1 VTIAVE
7 VENRSGFRV
16 DADAVRR
23 VVAGALARGGL
34 VAGDAGVVFV
44 DADEMAAL
52 NARHRA
58 RDEPTDV
65 LTFPVD
71 GRAQLPAGVPRQLGD
86 VVVCPAVAGRDGTPI
101 ATLLVHGVLHLVGY
115 DHEIDAGEMLARQ
128 DELAREAETV
138 DAEPS

>member
-1 VTIAVE
+1 VTVAVE

-23 VVAGALARGGL
+23 VVAGALAHEGL

-65 LTFPVD
+65 LSFPVD

-101 ATLLVHGVLHLVGY
+101 ATLLVHGALHLVGY

>member
-23 VVAGALARGGL
+23 VVAGALAREGL

-101 ATLLVHGVLHLVGY
+101 TTLLVHGALHLVGY